1 MCVWKPIIT
10 LRPKTARSSDMWTTH
25 DHMLKCTHQSH
36 SLSLIAL
43 QIIQGFPGD
52 SDGKESVCNAGDL
65 GSVPGLGR
73 SPGEGS
79 GNPLQY
85 SCLENSMDRE
95 ELGRIQSMGS
105 QMTEQLSTSMDHSA
119 SWLAFCPSLSWILH
133 CSCWRKGKSLSSLR
147 WKDWCPCQVRDPI
160 VWSNELADWRVLRI
174 MVCLPAPHGSLQR
187 PFWFHRLVF
196 TEKMSMPKEPLK
208 RWNKAL
214 ELQMM

>member
-1 MCVWKPIIT
+1 MITCWNVPINPIVS
-10 LRPKTARSSDMWTTH
+10 LWLPYRSFRASLVTQMVKNLSAMQETWVQFLGWEDPLEKAVATHSSILAWRIPWT
-25 DHMLKCTHQSH
+25 
-36 SLSLIAL
+36 
-43 QIIQGFPGD
+43 
-52 SDGKESVCNAGDL
+52 
-65 GSVPGLGR
+65 
-73 SPGEGS
+73 
-79 GNPLQY
+79 
-85 SCLENSMDRE
+85 E